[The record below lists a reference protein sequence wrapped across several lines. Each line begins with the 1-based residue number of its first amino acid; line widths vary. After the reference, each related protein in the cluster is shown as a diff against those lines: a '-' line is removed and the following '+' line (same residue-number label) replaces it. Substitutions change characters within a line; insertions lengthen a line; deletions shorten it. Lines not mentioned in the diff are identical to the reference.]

1 MSTKTYIMSMDTLK
15 SIGNGALGA
24 LTFGAYNLYLTTKTM
39 ELNNEIN
46 AIKHKYEM
54 EKQQKEHE
62 KYIDNKE
69 REHQK
74 YIENTKREHD
84 NDINE
89 LKEQIK
95 ILQTKSKWW

>member
-1 MSTKTYIMSMDTLK
+1 MSMDTLK

-62 KYIDNKE
+62 KYI
-69 REHQK
+69 
-74 YIENTKREHD
+74 ENTKREHD
-84 NDINE
+84 KDINE

-95 ILQTKSKWW
+95 ILQNKSRWWLG